1 MRFLKYSPYAVRE
14 RERERKKER
23 ERERERE
30 VWVYVRRE
38 RETSGSIFSAP
49 DIIFS
54 TGEENII
61 LGW

>member
-1 MRFLKYSPYAVRE
+1 VRE
-14 RERERKKER
+14 RDRESE
-23 ERERERE
+23 
-30 VWVYVRRE
+30 RE

>member
-1 MRFLKYSPYAVRE
+1 MRERDRESE
-14 RERERKKER
+14 RERERG
-23 ERERERE
+23 
-30 VWVYVRRE
+30 VWVYVQRE

>member
-1 MRFLKYSPYAVRE
+1 MRERDRESERE

-30 VWVYVRRE
+30 RSGFMCEE